1 MMNLIGKW
9 SIAQM
14 MHFDEEKGLVW
25 TDAAEI
31 LAKEADD
38 KEMQMMVKTEVLI
51 EEDGS
56 MTFLSPLPEGVSQE
70 EIDEAVA
77 AGELTLRDGKMIVGQ
92 NHWKVEDGKL
102 MADTGLEGEIL
113 DEKVGPWEEIK
124 EVEDGMIQFA
134 FYHLKR
140 ME

>member
-1 MMNLIGKW
+1 MNLIGKW